1 MIPSGKARLA
11 GVMGWP
17 VGHSRSPRLHG
28 YWLEHYGIDG
38 AYVPLPVRPEDFS
51 DALQALPKLGFAGV
65 NITVP
70 HKEEAAHLVDIL
82 EPFAKRVGA
91 VNTIVVGP
99 DDHLEGRNT
108 DGFGFIANLKT
119 GAENWRPDSG
129 PALVLGAGGAARA
142 VCAALLDEGVPE
154 VRLVNRSPERAHQ
167 LAEEIGGSFRL
178 ISWEEREAAAEGVG
192 LLVNTTTLGMS
203 GAPPLDFRL
212 DALSRHALVTDIVYA
227 PLETDLL
234 RRARIRGNPVV
245 DGIGMLLHQARP
257 GFQAWFGRLPDVTDA
272 LRTFVLGG

>member
-38 AYVPLPVRPEDFS
+38 AYVPLPVRPEDFTH
-51 DALQALPKLGFAGV
+51 ALRALPKLGFAGV

-70 HKEEAAHLVDIL
+70 HKEEAARLVDML

-99 DDHLEGRNT
+99 DHQLEGRNT
-108 DGFGFIANLKT
+108 DGFGFIANLKS
-119 GAENWRPDSG
+119 GAETWRADSG

-154 VRLVNRSPERAHQ
+154 VRLVNRSPDRAHQ
-167 LAEEIGGSFRL
+167 LAEEIGGSFRV
-178 ISWEEREAAAEGVG
+178 ISWEEREAAAEGAG
-192 LLVNTTTLGMS
+192 LLVNTTTLGMT
-203 GAPPLDFRL
+203 GATPLDFRL
-212 DALSRHALVTDIVYA
+212 GALPRHALVTDIVYA